1 MLTNTSQDKN
11 KLIIGENQL
20 RFNREYIMK
29 CKATSA
35 NIVGE
40 ASHRIKTVEKA
51 SDITFSVEPNTGIA
65 ETTSFTLSVQK
76 KANEELN
83 CRFFQELNGEDVRID
98 DENQEVVYS
107 KAAES
112 IETTL
117 TKVEAVKGSTF
128 VKVMAFCTN
137 KDMKA

>member
-65 ETTSFTLSVQK
+65 ETTSFTLSV
-76 KANEELN
+76 
-83 CRFFQELNGEDVRID
+83 
-98 DENQEVVYS
+98 
-107 KAAES
+107 
-112 IETTL
+112 
-117 TKVEAVKGSTF
+117 
-128 VKVMAFCTN
+128 
-137 KDMKA
+137 